1 MKNKFAFAGS
11 ILAIGL
17 VLVLG
22 VYALQ
27 GGVLSNVQAQRAT
40 AAPEAE
46 APVDV
51 TRTILVVGEGTVS
64 IKPDQAQAIIGV
76 ETTGVTVREATQ
88 ESAEIMEALLAA
100 LREQGVADKDIQTS
114 GYSLWSERTDQKP
127 ALGTE
132 DDEDEASVIYR
143 VNNTVRVTVQDL
155 DKLSS
160 ILDTA
165 IDAGA
170 NAIHGISFSISDP
183 SALET
188 QARIKA
194 VADAKAKAQELA
206 DLTGVRV
213 GAVVSVSEVIGM
225 GTYPAPVREM
235 AAMGLGGGAGPI
247 SPGEMDY
254 TVQLQVVYSI
264 Q

>member
-1 MKNKFAFAGS
+1 MKSKLSFAAS

-22 VYALQ
+22 FYALQ
-27 GGVLSNVQAQRAT
+27 GGFSSRVLAQRAT
-40 AAPEAE
+40 EEPATE
-46 APVDV
+46 VDV

-64 IKPDQAQAIIGV
+64 MQPDQAQAMVGV
-76 ETTGVTVREATQ
+76 ETTGTTVREATQ
-88 ESAEIMEALLAA
+88 ESAQIMEALLEA
-100 LREQGVADKDIQTS
+100 LRDQGIADKDIQTS
-114 GYSLWSERTDQKP
+114 GYSVWTERSGRAPEMGMSASEETV
-127 ALGTE
+127 T
-132 DDEDEASVIYR
+132 YR
-143 VNNTVRVTVQDL
+143 VSNTVRVNILDL

-160 ILDTA
+160 VLDAA
-165 IDAGA
+165 IEAGA
-170 NAIHGISFSISDP
+170 NSIHGITFSISDP
-183 SALET
+183 GSLET

-194 VADAKAKAQELA
+194 IADAKAKAQELA

-213 GAVVSVSEVIGM
+213 GAVVSVSEVVGM
-225 GTYPAPVREM
+225 GTYPVLREP
-235 AAMGLGGGAGPI
+235 AMGMGGGAGPI